1 MSFTEFLRPKR
12 RLYGAIFFAAT
23 ISGLLAAIV
32 LHWVFLQ
39 TQERGF
45 VQARFG
51 IPWWAVTWLAWVVW
65 LALIPTAMLCF
76 EAGIY
81 YLRLDRNDHAWS
93 SMIWTL
99 RSWPAAIV
107 YSIVAN
113 AVILLALGLLYGMT
127 ESGVGDSLVPVLA
140 NLPFALSCAVIG
152 LVAWNA
158 TNLKDKSPPTLRNW
172 RARWPGWWPPLL
184 QSAMVVAPSLLP
196 VPFWNSASDVVRWIG
211 AGALLLLA
219 LFLYLVIQLA
229 WLNVS
234 GLSLRQTIGMAF
246 RPRIFMAMCA
256 LEIRW
261 LALGCCLILPALP
274 IWFLLVMGVPGF
286 APVLGISDYVRVR
299 WFIEAS
305 EWAVAYWWLTAAV
318 AFMPIAASWQWLAS
332 VSSGRLL
339 VELRAV
345 VPAEKALGSATPAV

>member
-1 MSFTEFLRPKR
+1 MTFTEFLRPKR
-12 RLYGAIFFAAT
+12 RLYRAIFFAVA
-23 ISGLLAAIV
+23 ISGLLATIV

-39 TQERGF
+39 TPERGF
-45 VQARFG
+45 VQAHFG
-51 IPWWAVTWLAWVVW
+51 IPWWAATWLAWVVW
-65 LALIPTAMLCF
+65 VMIVPTAMLCF
-76 EAGIY
+76 EALLY
-81 YLRLDRNDHAWS
+81 YSRLDRKDHAWS
-93 SMIWTL
+93 SMAWTL

-107 YSIVAN
+107 YSVVAN
-113 AVILLALGLLYGMT
+113 AVILLTLGLLHGMT

-158 TNLKDKSPPTLRNW
+158 ANLKGESPPTLRNW
-172 RARWPGWWPPLL
+172 RVRWPGWWPPLL

-196 VPFWNSASDVVRWIG
+196 VPFWDSASDAVRWVG
-211 AGALLLLA
+211 VGTLLLLA
-219 LFLYLVIQLA
+219 IFLCLVVQLA
-229 WLNVS
+229 WLNAS
-234 GLSLRQTIGMAF
+234 ELSLRQTIGTAF

-256 LEIRW
+256 LGIRW
-261 LALGCCLILPALP
+261 LALACCLILPVLP

-286 APVLGISDYVRVR
+286 APVLEDSDYVRLH

-339 VELRAV
+339 VELGV
-345 VPAEKALGSATPAV
+345 TKALAEAKEALH